1 MGLSSSLIAVTL
13 DIEYWRSLELHH
25 YNDSRALVNALQ
37 PDESITLVRPHAAKR
52 AARYFVE
59 NFPGKSLYAVK
70 ANPSPDL
77 LKILWGEG
85 IVNFDVASI
94 GEVRL
99 VKSLLPE
106 ATLCFMHPVKSE
118 RAIAEAYHDH
128 GVRTFSLDTV
138 EELDKIKRATSDAD
152 DLILFVRVRVS
163 SKYSEISLAAKFGAE
178 SEDVADLLMAAR
190 QCAMRLGICFH
201 VGSQTMTP
209 LAYSDAMEHVRAA
222 IVEASVTVDIINV
235 GGGFPSSYPGM
246 EPPSLAHYFD
256 VIDRSYEDL
265 PISYSA
271 ELWCEPGRALCAEYA
286 SLVVKVEKRRGDEL
300 FINDG
305 AYGALFDAA
314 HIGWRFP
321 VEHIGE
327 KESAEL
333 KSFSFYGPTCD
344 DLDHMAGPFHLPD
357 TIKAG
362 DYIEI
367 GLLGAYGCAMRTSFN
382 GFSAG
387 EVHIVYDEPMATLY
401 GNQDDDS
408 RDNVISIS
416 GAHP

>member
-1 MGLSSSLIAVTL
+1 M
-13 DIEYWRSLELHH
+13 HN
-25 YNDSRALVNALQ
+25 YNDSKALVEAIR
-37 PDESITLVRPHAAKR
+37 PDESVTLVRPHAAKR
-52 AARYFVE
+52 AAQYFVE
-59 NFPGKSLYAVK
+59 NFPGTSLYAVK

-77 LKILWGEG
+77 LKILWDQG
-85 IVNFDVASI
+85 IKYYDVASI

-99 VKSLLPE
+99 VKSLLPDSI
-106 ATLCFMHPVKSE
+106 LCFMHPVKSE

-128 GVRTFSLDTV
+128 GVRTFSLDTI
-138 EELDKIKRATSDAD
+138 EELDKIKRATDNAH
-152 DLILFVRVRVS
+152 DLFLFVRIRVS

-178 SEDVADLLMAAR
+178 SEDVAELLMAAR
-190 QCAMRLGICFH
+190 QSAVRLGICFH

-246 EPPSLAHYFD
+246 EPPSLAHYFEL
-256 VIDRSYEDL
+256 IDRSYEDL

-286 SLVVKVEKRRGDEL
+286 SLVVKVEKRRGNEL

-321 VEHIGE
+321 VEHIAVGN
-327 KESAEL
+327 ESPSEL
-333 KSFSFYGPTCD
+333 QAFSFYGPTCD
-344 DLDHMAGPFHLPD
+344 DLDHMTGPFHLPD
-357 TIKAG
+357 TVKAG

-382 GFSAG
+382 GFEAG
-387 EVHIVYDEPMATLY
+387 EVHVAHDEPMATLY
-401 GNQDDDS
+401 GAQDENS
-408 RDNVISIS
+408 RDNVVSIS
-416 GAHP
+416 GAQQN